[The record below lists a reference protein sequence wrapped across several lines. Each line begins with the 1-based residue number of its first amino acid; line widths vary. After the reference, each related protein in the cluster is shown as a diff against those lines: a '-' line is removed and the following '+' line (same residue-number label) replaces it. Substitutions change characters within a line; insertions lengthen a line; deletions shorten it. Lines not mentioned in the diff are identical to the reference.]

1 MSYGPGAEEGVERNG
16 CADGEFNA
24 SSDGVKEENDKKRGF
39 TDGEAEGLIDGT
51 LDGPLRSQK
60 AVS

>member
-24 SSDGVKEENDKKRGF
+24 SSDGVKEENEKR
-39 TDGEAEGLIDGT
+39 EGNVICDNG
-51 LDGPLRSQK
+51 G
-60 AVS
+60 